1 MINSIPA
8 QLFANA
14 QRQPNAPAYRHFDGK
29 TWASTDWSTY
39 GQEVRRTARALIAL
53 GVKEGDTI
61 CILGNNR
68 PEWVIADVAAMAV
81 GGVPAG
87 IYATCSAEEVAFVVS
102 HAEAGVIV
110 VENLAQLQKV
120 ESRVAHTPNLRH
132 VIVMRGAGPVSR
144 VIDAP
149 TPVRVL
155 DWDTFLTKEE
165 TVSDSEVER
174 RLNGLNEDDTATLI
188 YTSGTT
194 GNPKGVMLTHR
205 NLTHTAK
212 VAAQICS
219 VPPDTRMV
227 SYLPLSHIAE
237 QMFSIHA
244 AITIG
249 YEIWYARS
257 METLLEDMQAAR
269 PTILFGVPRVW
280 EKMHAKLSAR
290 LAEASGV
297 KGAIA
302 RWATDVGRRVNA
314 ERNAGRSP
322 GAWLGVQYKLADRL
336 LYSKVKGLL
345 GLDKT
350 RFGISGAAPISAAV
364 LEFFSGL
371 DIVIHEVYGQ
381 SEDCGPTSFNVPG
394 RTRYG
399 TVGPAIPGCDLRIA
413 DDGEV
418 LVRGPN
424 VFKGYF
430 KDPAATAETLVDGWL
445 HSGDLG
451 KIDADGFL
459 SIVGRK
465 KDILITSGGKNITP
479 VNIEA
484 KLKDLPLVS
493 QAVVIGD
500 NRNYITALVTLD
512 AEAAAAFATARGL
525 PTDSLHTLAEIRA
538 ELQRGVDEQVNPSFA
553 RVEHVRKF
561 AILASD
567 FSAETDELT
576 PTQKI
581 KRRVVNAKYKD
592 IIEGLYAD

>member
-1 MINSIPA
+1 MIDSIPA
-8 QLFANA
+8 RLFAAA
-14 QRQPNAPAYRHFDGK
+14 QRQPDAPAYRRHDGREWVA
-29 TWASTDWSTY
+29 TSWRTY
-39 GQEVRRTARALIAL
+39 GQEVRQAARALLTL
-53 GVKEGDTI
+53 GVAPGESV

-68 PEWVIADVAAMAV
+68 PEWVIADVAAMAI
-81 GGVPAG
+81 GAVPAG
-87 IYATCSAEEVAFVVS
+87 IYATCSPEEVAFVVR
-102 HAEAGVIV
+102 HAEARVVV
-110 VENLAQLQKV
+110 VENAAQLAKV
-120 ESRVAHTPNLRH
+120 ISQADTLPALRH
-132 VIVMRGAGPVSR
+132 LVLMNDDTSADPR
-144 VIDAP
+144 VC
-149 TPVRVL
+149 
-155 DWDTFLTKEE
+155 DWKTFLAKADGATDAD
-165 TVSDSEVER
+165 VDS
-174 RLNGLNEDDTATLI
+174 RLAGLQPDDTATLI

-205 NLTHTAK
+205 NLSHTAT
-212 VAAQICS
+212 VAADMCQ

-237 QMFSIHA
+237 QMFSVHA
-244 AITIG
+244 AITVG

-280 EKMHAKLSAR
+280 EKMHARLSAR
-290 LAEASGV
+290 LAEAKGV
-297 KGAIA
+297 KGALA
-302 RWATDVGRRVNA
+302 GWATGVGRAVNA
-314 ERNAGRSP
+314 ERNAGRTP
-322 GAWLGVQYKLADRL
+322 GPWMSLKYRLADKL
-336 LYSKVKGLL
+336 IFSKIKSAL
-345 GLDKT
+345 GLDQA
-350 RFGISGAAPISAAV
+350 RFGISGAAPISAQI

-418 LVRGPN
+418 LVRGAN
-424 VFKGYF
+424 VFKGYY

-500 NRNYITALVTLD
+500 NRNYLTALVTLD
-512 AEAAAAFATARGL
+512 PDAAKAFAVARQL
-525 PTDSLHTLAEIRA
+525 PTDRLHELPEVRAEIQA
-538 ELQRGVDEQVNPSFA
+538 GIDGAVNPAFA

-561 AILASD
+561 AILERD
-567 FSAETDELT
+567 FSPETDELT

-581 KRRVVNAKYKD
+581 KRRVVNSKYSD